1 VCTVA
6 FAPCP
11 PLAGACEVTGVRRV
25 GDGPLIDYGD
35 MEGILTYEVSA
46 GYFETLGVPVREGR
60 VFDDALGRDDPPL
73 AVVNEAAA
81 RHLFGGAALGDRIS
95 VTHPLTDEVQAEV
108 IGVVADVREGALET
122 PVMPALYLPRAQAP
136 RPYGALIVG
145 VDGDPYAVLDG
156 VRAASAALDPTLPL
170 TDPTTVAEL
179 TAAAT
184 ARTRVLVGLLAAF
197 ALLGLLLSAV
207 GVYGVVSY
215 DVLRRTREMG
225 LRVALGASTGDV
237 LRGVALRPALFA
249 AAGVGVGVAA
259 ALLLTERASGLLYGV
274 RAGDPRVLAAAS
286 AVLLLVTVIAAWLP
300 ARRALA
306 VDPAETLRGD

>member
-1 VCTVA
+1 
-6 FAPCP
+6 
-11 PLAGACEVTGVRRV
+11 
-25 GDGPLIDYGD
+25 
-35 MEGILTYEVSA
+35 
-46 GYFETLGVPVREGR
+46 
-60 VFDDALGRDDPPL
+60 
-73 AVVNEAAA
+73 VNEAAA

-136 RPYGALIVG
+136 RPYGALLVG

-286 AVLLLVTVIAAWLP
+286 AVLLLVTSIAAWLP